1 MVASLSQ
8 STDELR
14 MPDGELYRSPSV
26 KSHRRLKLRPSRLLL
41 WLILGGILIIPT
53 LAFLIQ
59 AIVPQIFGGS
69 AKGSAFSIFAQALS
83 GPTLRGIL
91 NSLWV
96 STLSAVLST
105 AVAGGLA
112 WLNQRT
118 NVPGRRLWPLL
129 LWVVLLVPS
138 YLITEGWQRLL
149 EAHGVLFLLGIDVS
163 GIYHWFFGPA
173 GVVIVLT
180 VTGIPFS
187 YLVLSA
193 GLSGLGSEFGD
204 AGRIHGARPRSTVAL
219 ILPILAP
226 AILSSMAIVF
236 AESMSDFGVASTL
249 AASANFPVATY
260 SLFTEINSIP
270 LNFPVAAAISW
281 LLVAAAA
288 IPIVVQMKA
297 LKGRTYQII
306 SSRARPARVHQLTTI
321 QRIVFTT
328 LVMAFFVI
336 AIGVPTLGVV
346 AASFLSNFGASYGV
360 HALTLSNY
368 RMVLSGSLIR
378 QPLSLSSE
386 LAALTATLACLL
398 GVATA
403 KAVTSKSGHFS
414 ARVID
419 LILLASVALPGI
431 VLAAGYIFTYNLPI
445 FSSMGINLYGTTKL
459 LALGYLAGALP
470 STTRLLTAPVSQVQ
484 ANIADSARVH
494 GASAPRAWL
503 SAELPL
509 LARPML
515 WAWLL
520 TFAKTLLELPIS
532 QLLYAPGFPTIS
544 VAINKLTAGYDYGGG
559 TAMSV
564 LALGLAF
571 LVIMG
576 ALGLFRLLAPA
587 GWRQLGQLPIRRN
600 D

>member
-1 MVASLSQ
+1 MIASQ
-8 STDELR
+8 SQNTEDLR
-14 MPDGELYRSPSV
+14 LTDGEHQSSPSV
-26 KSHRRLKLRPSRLLL
+26 RSHRRVELKPSRILL
-41 WLILGGILIIPT
+41 WLILAGILIIPT
-53 LAFLIQ
+53 LAFLVQ
-59 AIVPQIFGGS
+59 AIYPRLFGGS
-69 AKGSAFSIFAQALS
+69 TQGSVVSIFAQALS

-91 NSLWV
+91 DSLWV
-96 STLSAVLST
+96 STLSATIAT
-105 AVAGGLA
+105 AIAGGLA

-118 NVPGRRLWPLL
+118 NIAGRRLWPIL
-129 LWVVLLVPS
+129 LWVVLLIPS

-149 EAHGVLFLLGIDVS
+149 EAHGVLLLLGIDVA
-163 GIYHWFFGPA
+163 GFYHWFFGPA

-193 GLSGLGSEFGD
+193 GLRGLGSEFGD
-204 AGRIHGARPRSTVAL
+204 AGRIHGARSRTTVAL

-226 AILSSMAIVF
+226 AILSSIAIVF

-281 LLVAAAA
+281 LLVGAAA
-288 IPIVVQMKA
+288 IPILVQMKA

-306 SSRARPARVHQLTTI
+306 SSRSRPARIHQFTTAK
-321 QRIVFTT
+321 RIIFTT
-328 LVMAFFVI
+328 LVAVFFVI
-336 AIGVPTLGVV
+336 AVGVPALGVV
-346 AASFLSNFGASYGV
+346 AASFLSNFGASYAV
-360 HALTLSNY
+360 HALTLANY
-368 RMVLSGSLIR
+368 RMVLSGSLIG

-386 LAALTATLACLL
+386 LAALTATSACLL

-414 ARVID
+414 ARIID

-445 FSSMGINLYGTTKL
+445 FSSLGINLYGTTKL

-494 GASAPRAWL
+494 GASATRAWL

-532 QLLYAPGFPTIS
+532 QLLYAPGLPTIS

-587 GWRQLGQLPIRRN
+587 GWRQLGQLPIRKN
-600 D
+600 G